1 MPKRI
6 PFTAPIKI
14 YYFKDE
20 AMVSCSFMITESVVL
35 KTEFTEKEFDYICE
49 NWNVDDGVQGLRT
62 EHNGK
67 IWWERRTIGPR
78 PTCVDCDHVV
88 IDVRDFNFRID
99 TDVMEN
105 VVKEYSFQKANQ
117 VYWSVDED

>member
-20 AMVSCSFMITESVVL
+20 AVVSCSFMITEYVVL
-35 KTEFTEKEFDYICE
+35 KCEFTEKEFDYICE
-49 NWNVDDGVQGLRT
+49 NWNVEDGVQGLRT

-67 IWWERRTIGPR
+67 IWWERRIVGPR
-78 PTCVDCDHVV
+78 PACHECDHVV
-88 IDVRDFNFRID
+88 VDIRDFNFRIETQD
-99 TDVMEN
+99 MEDV
-105 VVKEYSFQKANQ
+105 VREYYFQKNNAMH
-117 VYWSVDED
+117 WD